1 MLTRET
7 GGKMSRFFVMA
18 VRKLSA
24 FLLVLVFLW
33 SLAACEEVA
42 FGDDGG
48 VSGGS
53 AASGAD
59 DSNEPLESRAIPNDA
74 ADAAD
79 AQDSARPA
87 DSVSA
92 AVKRVVDGDTLVVD
106 LGGVEERVRLI
117 GIDTPES
124 VHPDAS
130 RNVPYGEVASAYTK
144 SRLDG
149 QSVALEFDV
158 EERDQ
163 YGRLLAYIWI
173 GNELFNETLV
183 LEGHAQVSTYPPNV
197 RYVELFTSAQNAA
210 REAGKGVWGIEA
222 DTGSASDGNA
232 SASDGSAPASSGAA
246 AGSSGADTG
255 ISDAEARYV
264 GTTRS
269 MKFHTT
275 DCAWGQKIT
284 PNNAAYFQTR
294 DEAIAAGFIP
304 CKVCNP

>member
-1 MLTRET
+1 MSKKFFWIRE
-7 GGKMSRFFVMA
+7 
-18 VRKLSA
+18 LSA
-24 FLLVLVFLW
+24 FLLILVLLW
-33 SLAACEEVA
+33 GLSACEEVA
-42 FGDDGG
+42 FGGDSG

-53 AASGAD
+53 IVPAADEAD
-59 DSNEPLESRAIPNDA
+59 DSNEIPESRIPNGAVGSAEGSDGE
-74 ADAAD
+74 D
-79 AQDSARPA
+79 AQDGSRPA
-87 DSVSA
+87 DAVPA
-92 AVKRVVDGDTLVVD
+92 TVKRVVDGDTLVVD

-173 GNELFNETLV
+173 GDELFNETLV

-210 REAGKGVWGIEA
+210 RETEKGVWGIEA
-222 DTGSASDGNA
+222 DTGAASDGNA
-232 SASDGSAPASSGAA
+232 SASDGSAPLDAGALP
-246 AGSSGADTG
+246 
-255 ISDAEARYV
+255 SDAEAFPSDAEPV
-264 GTTRS
+264 SAS
-269 MKFHTT
+269 MPQTPFPASRAAF
-275 DCAWGQKIT
+275 CADV
-284 PNNAAYFQTR
+284 NNSTYRTL
-294 DEAIAAGFIP
+294 GG
-304 CKVCNP
+304 

>member
-1 MLTRET
+1 MSKKFFWIRE
-7 GGKMSRFFVMA
+7 
-18 VRKLSA
+18 LSA
-24 FLLVLVFLW
+24 FLLILVLLW
-33 SLAACEEVA
+33 GLSACEEVA
-42 FGDDGG
+42 FGGDSG

-53 AASGAD
+53 IVPAADEAD
-59 DSNEPLESRAIPNDA
+59 DSNEIPESRIPNGAVGSAEGSDA
-74 ADAAD
+74 EESDADD
-79 AQDSARPA
+79 AQDGSLPA
-87 DSVSA
+87 DAVPA
-92 AVKRVVDGDTLVVD
+92 TVKRVVDGDTLVVD
-106 LGGVEERVRLI
+106 LDGAEERVRLI

-149 QSVALEFDV
+149 QAVALEFDV

-163 YGRLLAYIWI
+163 YGRLLAYVWI
-173 GNELFNETLV
+173 GDELFNETLV

-210 REAGKGVWGIEA
+210 RETEKGFWGIEA
-222 DTGSASDGNA
+222 DAGVS
-232 SASDGSAPASSGAA
+232 SDGSAASGTAGV
-246 AGSSGADTG
+246 AGSSGASTG
-255 ISDAEARYV
+255 MADAAAPYI

-269 MKFHTT
+269 MKFHTAR
-275 DCAWGQKIT
+275 CEWGQKIT

-294 DEAIAAGFIP
+294 EEAIAAGFIP